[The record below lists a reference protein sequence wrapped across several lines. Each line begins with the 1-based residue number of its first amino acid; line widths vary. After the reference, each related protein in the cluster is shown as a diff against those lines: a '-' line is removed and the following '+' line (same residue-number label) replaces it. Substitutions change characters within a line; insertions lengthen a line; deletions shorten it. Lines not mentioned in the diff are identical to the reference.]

1 MFRTSDQADGIRL
14 ARDERAPHLRPL
26 RGTIDTARSIAVTS
40 GKGGVG
46 KTQLSANLA
55 LALAKRGQKV
65 LLLDADLGLASL
77 DLALGI
83 HPQSDLLSVV
93 RGERKIEEILVE
105 AAHGVMLVP
114 ACPGRYEMANLSSAE
129 REKVRLVIEDL
140 ATRFDIL
147 IIDTGAG
154 IGANSVGFAALA
166 NEIILVTTPEPTALR
181 DAYAMAKVLNKRAG
195 VASIELVAN
204 QVASEVGGLEVYE
217 RLLGIAQRFLTL
229 ELSYLGCI
237 PKDESVSRAVA
248 SGHPYVLGA
257 PQSKA
262 ARALES
268 LVERLMQRS
277 STPDLV
283 C

>member
-1 MFRTSDQADGIRL
+1 MLRTSDQADGIRM
-14 ARDERAPHLRPL
+14 ARDSRAPQLRPL
-26 RGTIDTARSIAVTS
+26 RNTIDTARSIAVTS

-65 LLLDADLGLASL
+65 LLVDADLGLASL

-83 HPQSDLLSVV
+83 HPQADLLAVL
-93 RGERKIEEILVE
+93 RGECKIDEILVE
-105 AAHGVMLVP
+105 AAHGVQLVP
-114 ACPGRYEMANLSSAE
+114 ACPGRYEMANLGTPE
-129 REKVRLVIEDL
+129 REKLRAVIEEL
-140 ATRFDIL
+140 AESFDVL

-166 NEIILVTTPEPTALR
+166 NEVLLVTTPDPTSLR

-195 VASIELVAN
+195 VSSIELVAN
-204 QVASEVGGLEVYE
+204 QVASEAGGREVYE
-217 RLLGIAQRFLTL
+217 RLLGIAQRFLSL
-229 ELSYLGCI
+229 ELNYLGCI

-248 SGHPYVLGA
+248 SGHPYVIGA
-257 PQSKA
+257 PHCRA

-268 LVERLMQRS
+268 LVERLLQRN
-277 STPDLV
+277 TTDLV

>member
-1 MFRTSDQADGIRL
+1 MLRTSDQADGIRV
-14 ARDERAPHLRPL
+14 ARDSRAPQLRPL
-26 RGTIDTARSIAVTS
+26 RNTIDTARSIAVTS

-55 LALAKRGQKV
+55 LALGKRGQKV

-83 HPQSDLLSVV
+83 HPHADLLSVV
-93 RGERKIEEILVE
+93 RGEREIDDILVE
-105 AAHGVMLVP
+105 AAHGVQLVP
-114 ACPGRYEMANLSSAE
+114 ACLRS
-129 REKVRLVIEDL
+129 VIEEL
-140 ATRFDIL
+140 ARRFDVL

-154 IGANSVGFAALA
+154 IGANSVGFASLA
-166 NEIILVTTPEPTALR
+166 SEVLLVTTPDPTSLR

-195 VASIELVAN
+195 VDEIALVAN
-204 QVASEVGGLEVYE
+204 QVASEAGGLEVYE
-217 RLLGIAQRFLTL
+217 RLLGIAQRFLSL
-229 ELSYLGCI
+229 ELRYLGCI
-237 PKDESVSRAVA
+237 PKDETVARAVA
-248 SGHPYVLGA
+248 SGHPYVIGA
-257 PQSKA
+257 PHSKA

-277 STPDLV
+277 TTPNLM